1 MPLLAWRIQARGQ
14 NLIDQRLHRIQLRAC
29 ATRGLRSGGNA
40 EANAARTVR
49 RCTPCRSARAW
60 MDNSSRRASRRIA
73 ANSSARLDLNPPP
86 QVQPDHPDAVTS
98 VNGHH
103 SKPGPGIAV
112 TMGPTNSVP
121 AIALLDDPDGVAKRA
136 IAAGARALFPV
147 EDQPYGWRQGRVVDP
162 FGHHWLIGRPLN

>member
-1 MPLLAWRIQARGQ
+1 
-14 NLIDQRLHRIQLRAC
+14 
-29 ATRGLRSGGNA
+29 
-40 EANAARTVR
+40 
-49 RCTPCRSARAW
+49 

-121 AIALLDDPDGVAKRA
+121 AIALLDDPDGVAERA
-136 IAAGARALFPV
+136 GGTDDAALI
-147 EDQPYGWRQGRVVDP
+147 QPWLSQPKAGDGWRRSERYGGGQPLD
-162 FGHHWLIGRPLN
+162 RPSWSPCCATTPPP